1 MVAALAL
8 EKAPLCISPLIHPDA
23 KAWLQKTEK
32 LFELKQSYDEPLHL
46 IFPHIFRHTL
56 TSYQD
61 LLSSLNIDFQILY
74 AKKANKAHAFVQ
86 ECARAGAGVDCAS
99 VGELMDSIRAGVLPE
114 HIGISGPAKS
124 KRLLVLA
131 TQLGCLVAL
140 DSLDELEHAAQIARA
155 VGKPLRILL
164 RLRPESQQS
173 SRFGFSE
180 AEFSIACE
188 RLETLPVFL
197 MLEGLSFHLSGYD
210 LQERAAFALEV
221 ANRIVKMQH
230 RFPHCHTLNIGGGL
244 PISYVSEPVWNEFLR
259 GNSEDNFHANRRFDD
274 FYPYYSPVSGVEA
287 LSVILTQGQG
297 EGSLRDFLH
306 QHGLTILLEPGR
318 ALLDQ
323 AGMTLFSVQGLKD
336 RGNYSIATVDGTSF
350 SVSEQWFGSEFLP
363 DPILITPIKR
373 DGDSCQACIGGV
385 SCLDSDMLTWRKVL
399 FPQRPKVGDLVCYMN
414 TAGYQMDSNESEF
427 HNLPLPEKLCLFSTG
442 VFDTWCRDS
451 TYLAILDEDNVN
463 GL

>member
-1 MVAALAL
+1 
-8 EKAPLCISPLIHPDA
+8 
-23 KAWLQKTEK
+23 
-32 LFELKQSYDEPLHL
+32 
-46 IFPHIFRHTL
+46 
-56 TSYQD
+56 
-61 LLSSLNIDFQILY
+61 
-74 AKKANKAHAFVQ
+74 
-86 ECARAGAGVDCAS
+86 
-99 VGELMDSIRAGVLPE
+99 
-114 HIGISGPAKS
+114 
-124 KRLLVLA
+124 
-131 TQLGCLVAL
+131 
-140 DSLDELEHAAQIARA
+140 
-155 VGKPLRILL
+155 LL

-230 RFPHCHTLNIGGGL
+230 KFPHCHTLNIGGGL